1 MEANSPS
8 QRSNLIIESAKQ
20 IESILRKVNDKCS
33 DEVIRKVSDFYRV
46 FSMNIILITKYEK
59 ESLKIINKLYQIGQ
73 ILLSILKEEMKGTQR
88 NEKILQIKNLFKAIL
103 PIAYDEK
110 DSIESFLNSDGST
123 TIQSYRYDF
132 SVKKPDISSSQ
143 DILSKLSLTL
153 QQFKK

>member
-73 ILLSILKEEMKGTQR
+73 LLLSILKEEMKGTQR